1 MNTLNT
7 IGCNPPLATFGA
19 SDSIKLA
26 PNQIEGGRLTCTESE
41 QRHPG
46 NLPSVLTP
54 TTSGNTCPLPSL
66 MRDSG
71 NLAVDKQANEI
82 TTAGGYKIQA
92 TGKDNQ
98 VVITTPEGKKV
109 DISGDPHVKTSDGT
123 EFQIMDDSTIQLK
136 DGTVVALNNER
147 TSNDPNSPT
156 TVKDVS
162 VFSANGQYS
171 QITGIDQNKPQVSDA
186 KQTPEGFSLGASFK
200 ADDAYVL
207 TEDEGG
213 LAQLNSGR
221 KVTDSKDDGAVQTF
235 GEVVETASPSFSE
248 STGRTE
254 GSKRSSGNQD
264 SLPQSLDSVMGN
276 LKSLLSSLTDKS
288 NNDVG
293 EINKFVFQPP
303 CGKAHNCDE
312 RGNSGSDLLN
322 SLLKMISQMLS
333 LVSSLLE
340 ANNQSSL
347 VRFNQLSV

>member
-1 MNTLNT
+1 MATDQNDRGGTFMNTLNT

-92 TGKDNQ
+92 TGEDNQ
-98 VVITTPEGKKV
+98 VAITTPEGKKV

-171 QITGIDQNKPQVSDA
+171 QITGIDQNKPQ
-186 KQTPEGFSLGASFK
+186 
-200 ADDAYVL
+200 
-207 TEDEGG
+207 
-213 LAQLNSGR
+213 
-221 KVTDSKDDGAVQTF
+221 VTDSKDDGAVQTF